1 MLPVENVIQLNVH
14 DRCHCFLA
22 SVRIDRGKQ
31 AGGYLNMIS
40 HFQRLVGDCRADAG
54 WIVSRYGWIQ
64 TRTLT
69 GRERRAEGESLNV
82 LGWVSPIAGGLRV
95 VGVVQAQ
102 GNVPTVT
109 FLLMSHLPAITPGQ
123 TSSSSEIPQCA
134 RHLPKESVMRKRMSR
149 IAPFGRICCRR
160 RDTETEASWIR

>member
-1 MLPVENVIQLNVH
+1 
-14 DRCHCFLA
+14 
-22 SVRIDRGKQ
+22 
-31 AGGYLNMIS
+31 MIS

-54 WIVSRYGWIQ
+54 WIVSRYGWVQ

-82 LGWVSPIAGGLRV
+82 LGWVSPIACGLRV

-109 FLLMSHLPAITPGQ
+109 FLLKYSCPIYRRSHQDRHPPPLKSPSVLDI
-123 TSSSSEIPQCA
+123 CLKRA
-134 RHLPKESVMRKRMSR
+134 R
-149 IAPFGRICCRR
+149 
-160 RDTETEASWIR
+160 